1 MDLLISAI
9 VLIGK
14 ILIGVVVLIVVLVGG
29 WLAWA
34 AIVRAR
40 IKREPIEYYR
50 GWDGYWHPIS
60 LTHKISK
67 EEADALHAEGRVYLI
82 GRYEGR
88 KLTRATKMLKGAVF
102 FDFEYGYHPN
112 GRCAS
117 VKTTNA
123 NGVVKVRRYDRKGR
137 PEPDNPRGLW

>member
-1 MDLLISAI
+1 MEFLISAI

-14 ILIGVVVLIVVLVGG
+14 ILIGVIVLIVVLIGG

-40 IKREPIEYYR
+40 VTHEPVEYYR

-67 EEADALHAEGRVYLI
+67 EEADALHAEGSVYLI
-82 GRYEGR
+82 GYYRDR
-88 KLTRATKMLKGAVF
+88 RLTRVTKMLKGAVF
-102 FDFEYGYHPN
+102 FDFEYSYHPN
-112 GRCAS
+112 GTCES

-123 NGVVKVRRYDRKGR
+123 NGVVKVRYYDRRGR
-137 PEPDNPRGLW
+137 GLPENPRGFW

>member
-1 MDLLISAI
+1 MDPLISAI

-14 ILIGVVVLIVVLVGG
+14 ILIGGIVLIGVLVGG

-40 IKREPIEYYR
+40 ITHEPVEYYR
-50 GWDGYWHPIS
+50 GWGGYWHPIG

-67 EEADALHAEGRVYLI
+67 DEADARHAEGSVYLI
-82 GRYEGR
+82 GRYDGK
-88 KLTRATKMLKGAVF
+88 KLTRVTKMLKGAVF
-102 FDFEYGYHPN
+102 FDFEYSYHPN

-117 VKTTNA
+117 VRTTNA
-123 NGVVKVRRYDRKGR
+123 NGVVKVRYYDRKGR
-137 PEPDNPRGLW
+137 PEPNNPRGFW

>member
-14 ILIGVVVLIVVLVGG
+14 ILIGLIVLIVVLVGG

-40 IKREPIEYYR
+40 ITREPVEYYR

-67 EEADALHAEGRVYLI
+67 EEADALHAEGSVYLI

-88 KLTRATKMLKGAVF
+88 KLVRATKMLKGAVF
-102 FDFEYGYHPN
+102 FDFEYSYHPN

-123 NGVVKVRRYDRKGR
+123 KGVVKVRRYDRKGR
-137 PEPDNPRGLW
+137 PEPANPRGFW